1 MVSDEN
7 ATMIVTTCRLREGS
21 TKKCEKF
28 WPDLGK
34 DFEFDGKI
42 QVKAVEVETIT
53 KHLERRVFHLSDPEV
68 HQNLPIV

>member
-1 MVSDEN
+1 MIAAQGPLNQTIGDFWRMVSNEN

-42 QVKAVEVETIT
+42 QVKAVEV
-53 KHLERRVFHLSDPEV
+53 
-68 HQNLPIV
+68 